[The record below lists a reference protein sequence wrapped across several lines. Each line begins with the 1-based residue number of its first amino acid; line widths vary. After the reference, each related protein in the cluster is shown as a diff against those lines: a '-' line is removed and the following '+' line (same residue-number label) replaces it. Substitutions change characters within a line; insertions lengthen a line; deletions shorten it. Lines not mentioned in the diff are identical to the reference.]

1 MEILEK
7 QKTIVITQP
16 TYIPWLGYFEQ
27 IARADVFV
35 FLDIVQY
42 VHQEWNNRNRL
53 KGTNGE
59 PVWLTIPVEK
69 HPLETNIEDIKIS
82 SNKHSWA
89 TKHLNTISSL
99 LGKTPYIQEF
109 LPQLA
114 RLYGKE
120 NTNLCEFNIELIKL
134 ISQWLGLKVKFVRA
148 SELGPSGK
156 RTEMLLD
163 ICLQLEAAHYYSP
176 AGAAVYLENERHILE
191 NAGIS
196 ISYQRWEHPI
206 YAQKFGGFLS
216 HMSVLDAIMN
226 AGPERTREF
235 IRQRND

>member
-1 MEILEK
+1 MKIVEK

-35 FLDIVQY
+35 FLDVVQY

-59 PVWLTIPVEK
+59 PVWLTIPVES
-69 HPLETNIEDIKIS
+69 HPLETDIKDIKIS
-82 SNKHSWA
+82 VTKRNWQR
-89 TKHLNTISSL
+89 KHLNTISSL

-109 LPQLA
+109 LPQLISF
-114 RLYGKE
+114 YGK
-120 NTNLCEFNIELIKL
+120 NHTNLCEFNIELINL
-134 ISQWLGLKVKFVRA
+134 ISQWLGLDVKFIRA
-148 SELGPSGK
+148 SQLCPSGR

-163 ICLQLEAAHYYSP
+163 ICLKLEAKHYYSP
-176 AGAAVYLENERHILE
+176 AGAAVYLENEKHILE

-196 ISYQRWEHPI
+196 VSYQAWEHPT
-206 YAQKFGGFLS
+206 YPQKFGEFLS

-226 AGPERTREF
+226 VGPEQTYEF
-235 IRQRND
+235 IVRKND